1 MSNIIIIKIMFLKIG
16 NQVLN
21 DSTDERIKIKS
32 RIMMIKGL
40 RNDDNR
46 HY

>member
-1 MSNIIIIKIMFLKIG
+1 MTV

-21 DSTDERIKIKS
+21 DSTDERIKVKAQ
-32 RIMMIKGL
+32 IMIMKEK
-40 RNDDNR
+40 RDDDNR